1 MSSSCQNLIAALKDC
16 LKHSDCVMKDGNR
29 PSDCLKYHLD
39 ELPEECQSLRKATY
53 ECKRGMLDMRKR
65 FRGNMIG
72 SQFEFTPKPPP
83 DTAVSL
89 LSPLPSYPAQ
99 VSLHNAFL
107 HQAHL
112 TVHCPYSQRGAG
124 LNIPR
129 GAEIINPSIDY
140 DVEKI
145 NFAQNTQK
153 EPWFIKLNPNGR
165 IPTIIDRSRNNFAV
179 FETAAINLYL
189 AQHYD
194 KGYVFWFDPTKEP
207 DNYSEM
213 LQWIFFAHGGVG
225 PMQGQANHFNK
236 FAPEDIPYAKKRYT
250 EETKRL
256 FGVLEI
262 RLKDR
267 DYLAGSGRGKY
278 SLADIKAFPWPGSH
292 AAKRG
297 LLLKSDCKLERP
309 TIGDPF
315 DAGSSSV
322 PMSHPRDPSGSSSG
336 SSTSSSSSSSPSSSS
351 VPPPTGGESP
361 NMPTVASEMSTS
373 YKVEPSFRSP
383 TYSSPPFHTHAFFAA
398 LEKTFPEETAR
409 SLMRATRA
417 LLVDR
422 IGRVRREGLTVKD
435 LDNQAYLFR
444 AALSELR
451 AEMTMNTK
459 NDSAAIRA
467 ATAALRREVDRL
479 DVKMKEDIGNL
490 KHEIQMELDSRKN
503 EAKADRRQQDVSIE
517 ELMNKAVVNVS
528 DLRTDVEEIK
538 WDTMRKVVLTLSTL
552 VVIIIVMM
560 EVQPK
565 SKPPKNLPPPP
576 RPEVTIPTEGLE
588 RTEWVT

>member
-1 MSSSCQNLIAALKDC
+1 M
-16 LKHSDCVMKDGNR
+16 
-29 PSDCLKYHLD
+29 
-39 ELPEECQSLRKATY
+39 
-53 ECKRGMLDMRKR
+53 
-65 FRGNMIG
+65 
-72 SQFEFTPKPPP
+72 FEFPGVKRKEATSGRNR
-83 DTAVSL
+83 AQHRGSL
-89 LSPLPSYPAQ
+89 ICSWRVVFIAFHLSNKSGM
-99 VSLHNAFL
+99 FL
-107 HQAHL
+107 RVIPRLCRVISTEAHL
-112 TVHCPYSQRGAG
+112 PASTTSLVISTRRESH
-124 LNIPR
+124 
-129 GAEIINPSIDY
+129 
-140 DVEKI
+140 
-145 NFAQNTQK
+145 
-153 EPWFIKLNPNGR
+153 
-165 IPTIIDRSRNNFAV
+165 
-179 FETAAINLYL
+179 
-189 AQHYD
+189 
-194 KGYVFWFDPTKEP
+194 
-207 DNYSEM
+207 
-213 LQWIFFAHGGVG
+213 
-225 PMQGQANHFNK
+225 
-236 FAPEDIPYAKKRYT
+236 
-250 EETKRL
+250 
-256 FGVLEI
+256 
-262 RLKDR
+262 
-267 DYLAGSGRGKY
+267 SG
-278 SLADIKAFPWPGSH
+278 
-292 AAKRG
+292 
-297 LLLKSDCKLERP
+297 P

-315 DAGSSSV
+315 DAGSSSAS
-322 PMSHPRDPSGSSSG
+322 MSHPRDLSGPSSS
-336 SSTSSSSSSSPSSSS
+336 SIASSSSSSSPSSSS
-351 VPPPTGGESP
+351 MPPPPLPTGGESS
-361 NMPTVASEMSTS
+361 NIPTVASEVPTS
-373 YKVEPSFRSP
+373 YKAEPSFRTP

-467 ATAALRREVDRL
+467 ATAALRREVDRV

-565 SKPPKNLPPPP
+565 SKPPKNLPPPS